1 MPISEPKLKQ
11 IHSSGLWK
19 RSKKGIGQIAITCWI
34 NFRAR
39 KFTKFISKYELV
51 TRFLINPTACACW
64 TNFGAR
70 NSLKK
75 CPKMSPGSRFQ
86 TDPKTITCC
95 YLLYWWGQFFLHF
108 WRKLLLPFHFVPL
121 QHIFVRAP
129 QKNTSQKYVGTVF
142 PRFWRELLKNLT
154 INNDK
159 EFRKSLWWKNLLNAY
174 QQCQNK
180 KVYLWK
186 QI

>member
-1 MPISEPKLKQ
+1 
-11 IHSSGLWK
+11 
-19 RSKKGIGQIAITCWI
+19 
-34 NFRAR
+34 
-39 KFTKFISKYELV
+39 
-51 TRFLINPTACACW
+51 
-64 TNFGAR
+64 
-70 NSLKK
+70 
-75 CPKMSPGSRFQ
+75 MSPGSRFQ

-154 INNDK
+154 IFVKNVKNNCPHQSNQ
-159 EFRKSLWWKNLLNAY
+159 FFLTIFVKNVKRNCPHQSNQAY
-174 QQCQNK
+174 FATLAHILYNILQNSVFATSAHTLYK
-180 KVYLWK
+180 RS
-186 QI
+186 